1 MLYRGAVRQT
11 KLIQYV
17 EHRFNI
23 LNITPGTNTWQVIQ
37 MNTPLTLNSP
47 PEVGATLQR
56 LRLARGLTLE
66 DLSRIAG
73 VSKSMLSQIE
83 REKANPTIAITW
95 RLANALGV
103 DIGELLSSE
112 VRVTETIRIVDA
124 HETPTL
130 PGTHAGYS
138 LRILGPMDLAG
149 KYEWYELTLAP
160 GGEMASQAH
169 DPGTKEHLT
178 VITGTIELEVGAEK
192 KKIKHG
198 GTARYPADY
207 DHVIRNAGKTE
218 AKALLVVVQR

>member
-1 MLYRGAVRQT
+1 MSTTL
-11 KLIQYV
+11 
-17 EHRFNI
+17 
-23 LNITPGTNTWQVIQ
+23 TN
-37 MNTPLTLNSP
+37 NAP

-103 DIGELLSSE
+103 QIGELLSSE
-112 VRVTETIRIVDA
+112 VRTAELIRVVEA
-124 HETPTL
+124 HEIPTL
-130 PGTHAGYS
+130 PGAHAGYS

-160 GGEMASQAH
+160 GGELGSQAH
-169 DPGTKEHLT
+169 DPGTGEHLT
-178 VITGTIELEVGAEK
+178 VITGTVELEVGNEK
-192 KKIKHG
+192 RKVRHG
-198 GTARYPADY
+198 ATARYPADQN
-207 DHVIRNAGKTE
+207 HVIRNTGKTE
-218 AKALLVVVQR
+218 AKAVLVVVHR

>member
-1 MLYRGAVRQT
+1 MNKVVTAVPNP
-11 KLIQYV
+11 IA
-17 EHRFNI
+17 
-23 LNITPGTNTWQVIQ
+23 
-37 MNTPLTLNSP
+37 SAAP

-103 DIGELLSSE
+103 QIGELLSSE
-112 VRVTETIRIVDA
+112 VRTAELIRVVDA
-124 HETPTL
+124 HEIPTL
-130 PGTHAGYS
+130 PGSHAGYS

-160 GGEMASQAH
+160 GGELASQAH
-169 DPGTKEHLT
+169 DPGTIEHLT
-178 VITGTIELEVGAEK
+178 VLTGAVELEVGAEK
-192 KKIKHG
+192 RRVKHG
-198 GTARYPADY
+198 ATARYPADQG
-207 DHVIRNAGKTE
+207 HVIRNSGKLE
-218 AKALLVVVQR
+218 AKALLVVVHR

>member
-1 MLYRGAVRQT
+1 MKTTISNNA
-11 KLIQYV
+11 
-17 EHRFNI
+17 
-23 LNITPGTNTWQVIQ
+23 
-37 MNTPLTLNSP
+37 P

-103 DIGELLSSE
+103 GIGELLASE
-112 VRVTETIRIVDA
+112 TREVEAIRVVES

-130 PGTHAGYS
+130 PGNHAGYA
-138 LRILGPMDLAG
+138 LRILGPMELAG

-160 GGEMASQAH
+160 GGELASQAH
-169 DPGTKEHLT
+169 DPGTSEHVT
-178 VITGTIELEVGAEK
+178 VLNGAVEVEVAGSVRK
-192 KKIKHG
+192 VKSG
-198 GTARYPADY
+198 GTARYPADQN
-207 DHVIRNAGKTE
+207 HALRNAGKTE
-218 AKALLVVVQR
+218 AKALLVVVHR

>member
-1 MLYRGAVRQT
+1 
-11 KLIQYV
+11 
-17 EHRFNI
+17 
-23 LNITPGTNTWQVIQ
+23 
-37 MNTPLTLNSP
+37 MNTLLSPANAANAP

-103 DIGELLSSE
+103 QISELLTAETRE
-112 VRVTETIRIVDA
+112 VEPIRVLEA

-130 PGTHAGYS
+130 PGNHAGYV

-160 GGEMASQAH
+160 GGELASQAH
-169 DPGTKEHLT
+169 DPGTGEHLT
-178 VITGTIELEVGAEK
+178 VLHGTLEVEVGAFR
-192 KKIKHG
+192 KKIKTG
-198 GTARYPADY
+198 ATARYGADQN
-207 DHVIRNAGKTE
+207 HLIRNLGKTE
-218 AKALLVVVQR
+218 AKALLVVVHR